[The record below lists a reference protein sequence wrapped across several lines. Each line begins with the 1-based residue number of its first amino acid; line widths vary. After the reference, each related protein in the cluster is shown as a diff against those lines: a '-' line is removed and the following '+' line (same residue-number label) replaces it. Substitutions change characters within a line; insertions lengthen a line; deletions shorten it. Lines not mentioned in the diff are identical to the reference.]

1 MNHLPHA
8 MRRPEAWRATIAL
21 LFVLT
26 LAVFFSPHTQ
36 AAAPAGAVIGNQ
48 ATATY
53 TDAGSVSR
61 SATSN
66 LVQTTVQQVKTFT
79 LAAPGTK
86 SGSPGQAVYF
96 PHTITNT
103 GNGTD
108 TFTLNTPVTLGGTS
122 GAQLTGV
129 AYYIDANGD
138 GVPDNFTAI
147 TTTGAIAAGGTF
159 RFVVGGTVPAGATSG
174 QSSTLLASVT
184 DTNATNITN
193 LDTVNVADAVINVTK
208 SMSSTSGASPSS
220 AITVTLSYTN
230 SGTAAATNVL
240 LTDALPSGMKYVPNS
255 GRWSVSGS
263 GYPGGYVLTDGAP
276 VIEVAPAAGIEYTA
290 PATAINGTITAKI
303 ASVGAGVSGNVT
315 FQVTVDSGIA
325 PTNGA
330 IVGTATC
337 TPGTPA
343 FTTGCPQ
350 VTTNTATYS
359 VNSGTTSNTNAVT
372 YTVLQVAAV
381 VANGT
386 NNSYTDG
393 APAAIASAAPG
404 STITFTDYIWNRG
417 NATDSFDITLANS
430 MPPGSIITLLKHDGT
445 TTLIDT
451 NGNGTPD
458 TGNIPGIGQACAA
471 PNVTSTTPT
480 TDTCGYPVVVRVTL
494 PATFSAGGPWTSV
507 LTATSKF
514 NTGVS
519 DTVTNTLTAMAT
531 NAVDLTNDTSV
542 AGGAVAGDGL
552 GAGTATVI
560 RTNTVTPASGGSTTT
575 VFALYVNNTSG
586 IADSYNLT
594 VTSPAA
600 FTGAYAG
607 WSVTFK
613 ANGSGTCTTLG
624 AALTSTGTIAAAGNR
639 LICAEVT
646 IPSAVTV
653 GGGAPGDRDFTFKA
667 TSTLDPTNVS
677 DTIVDRVT
685 VEPLRSLTLTPNNT
699 QQTFPGG
706 TVTYSHTLQN
716 LGNVTET
723 AQFSTCTN
731 SRTAQGWTSTVVLDA
746 NGNNTLDA
754 TPPDTLVTCGTT
766 TTSLA
771 PGASQTVFVRAFA
784 PASAVASDPANVTT
798 ITVTS
803 TTTTTPASTAPST
816 SATDTTS
823 VTDGLT
829 LLKEQTTYS
838 ASCTNPV
845 DGFATTAITATAKT
859 KPGECIG
866 YRVTATN
873 TTAANVTNVVVSDI
887 IPTNTTRGPSTCGD
901 PAAALANPTG
911 TAMTVTA
918 PAVGATGTISTST
931 VATLAPLQQIVLTFC
946 VKIDP

>member
-1 MNHLPHA
+1 MSHLPHA
-8 MRRPEAWRATIAL
+8 IRRPEAWRATIAL

-66 LVQTTVQQVKTFT
+66 LVQTTVQQVKSFT
-79 LAAPGTK
+79 LAAAGTK
-86 SGSPGQAVYF
+86 TGSPGQAVYF

-108 TFTLNTPVTLGGTS
+108 TYTLNTPPALGGTA
-122 GAQLTGV
+122 GAQLTGA

-147 TTTGAIAAGGTF
+147 TTSGAIASGGTF
-159 RFVVGGTVPAGATSG
+159 RFVVGGTVPAGATNG
-174 QSSTLLASVT
+174 QSSTVTASVT
-184 DTNATNITN
+184 DTGTPTTVTNV
-193 LDTVNVADAVINVTK
+193 DTVNVANSVINVTK
-208 SMSSTSGASPSS
+208 SMSSTSGASPSG

-230 SGTAAATNVL
+230 SGTAAATDVL
-240 LTDALPSGMKYVPNS
+240 LTDVLPNGMLYVAGS

-263 GYPGGYVLTDGAP
+263 GVTLTDGTP
-276 VIEVAPAAGIEYTA
+276 VAETGSATGIEYTA
-290 PATAINGTITAKI
+290 PATSINGTITAKVL
-303 ASVGAGVSGNVT
+303 SVAAGVSGNVT
-315 FQVTVDSGIA
+315 FQVTVDTGIS

-330 IVGTATC
+330 IVGSGTC
-337 TPGTPA
+337 TGPTPPL
-343 FTTGCPQ
+343 TSGCPQ
-350 VTTNTATYS
+350 VTTNKATYQTATQAS
-359 VNSGTTSNTNAVT
+359 TDTNAVT
-372 YTVLQVAAV
+372 YTVLQTAGV
-381 VANGT
+381 VANGA

-393 APAAIASAAPG
+393 VPAAIASAAPG
-404 STITFTDYIWNRG
+404 TTITFTDYIWNRG
-417 NATDSFDITLANS
+417 NATDSFDITLTNTF
-430 MPPGSIITLLKHDGT
+430 PPGSIITLFKHDGA

-458 TGNIPGIGQACAA
+458 TGNIPGIGQTCAA

-480 TDTCGYPVVVRVTL
+480 ANTCGYPVVVKVTL
-494 PATFSAGGPWTSV
+494 PATYTAGSFTAT
-507 LTATSKF
+507 LLATSKF

-519 DTVTNTLTAMAT
+519 DSVVNTLTAMAT
-531 NAVDLTNDTSV
+531 NSVDVTNDVPV
-542 AGGAVAGDGL
+542 ATAVVGDGL

-560 RTNTVTPASGGSTTT
+560 RTNSVTPASGATTT
-575 VFALYVNNTSG
+575 SVFALYVNNTSG
-586 IADSYNLT
+586 IADSYNLS
-594 VTSPAA
+594 VTSAIP
-600 FTGAYAG
+600 AG
-607 WSVTFK
+607 WSVAFK

-646 IPSAVTV
+646 IPSATSGNAPV
-653 GGGAPGDRDFTFKA
+653 GNNDFTFKA

-677 DTIVDRVT
+677 DTIVDRVAIL
-685 VEPLRSLTLTPNNT
+685 PLRSLTLTPNNT
-699 QQTFPGG
+699 QQTYPGG

-723 AQFSTCTN
+723 VSFSSCTN
-731 SRTAQGWTSTVVLDA
+731 SRSAQGWTSTVVLDA

-771 PGASQTVFVRAFA
+771 PGISQTVFVRAFA
-784 PASAVASDPANVTT
+784 PASAVGSDPANVTT
-798 ITVTS
+798 INVTS
-803 TTTTTPASTAPST
+803 TTTTTPATTAPT
-816 SATDTTS
+816 ASATDSTS

-829 LLKEQTTYS
+829 LLKEQTTFS
-838 ASCTNPV
+838 TTCTSPA
-845 DGFATTAITATAKT
+845 DGFATTAIAASTKT
-859 KPGECIG
+859 RPGECVG

-901 PAAALANPTG
+901 PAAALANPAG
-911 TAMTVTA
+911 AAMTVTA
-918 PAVGATGTISTST
+918 PAVGATGTLSTSS
-931 VATLAPLQQIVLTFC
+931 VATLAPLQRIVLTFC